1 MAGNRRGFCRS
12 LLLGVNGG
20 SFGRRRCSFCWLHRG
35 ENASRATLDG
45 GDPPRTRRD
54 RDPAPS
60 LRRGGLAVFVF
71 TPAKAAGPPA
81 LTRPLSPARWTDA
94 TSSRCAHRRTTARA
108 ADGHGRRGVL
118 SHVLLEAPLPSRFFS
133 PLSSSLGGVSSPA
146 SSLLLLLR
154 GGTVVRVF
162 QDVKRSCATMEL
174 CRPPVRASRGQ
185 GEPHDASRE

>member
-1 MAGNRRGFCRS
+1 MGGAAARSADFIEVRMRRARRG
-12 LLLGVNGG
+12 GP
-20 SFGRRRCSFCWLHRG
+20 
-35 ENASRATLDG
+35 RAHAKG
-45 GDPPRTRRD
+45 PR
-54 RDPAPS
+54 PAPS

-94 TSSRCAHRRTTARA
+94 TSPRCAHRRTTARA

-118 SHVLLEAPLPSRFFS
+118 SHVLLSALLYLRFFP

-146 SSLLLLLR
+146 SSLHILLPR

-162 QDVKRSCATMEL
+162 QDVNVAALQGAVPPSCSRFAWAGGTPRRVKRMRTTVVA
-174 CRPPVRASRGQ
+174 G
-185 GEPHDASRE
+185 

>member
-1 MAGNRRGFCRS
+1 MGTGRLSSFSIAGAGWMTRVTRPPRAQQEWLGSATGMAGNRRGFCRS

-20 SFGRRRCSFCWLHRG
+20 SFGRRRCSF
-35 ENASRATLDG
+35 
-45 GDPPRTRRD
+45 
-54 RDPAPS
+54 
-60 LRRGGLAVFVF
+60 LA
-71 TPAKAAGPPA
+71 
-81 LTRPLSPARWTDA
+81 
-94 TSSRCAHRRTTARA
+94 SSRRATARA

-162 QDVKRSCATMEL
+162 QDVNVAALQGAVPPSCSRFAWAGGTPRRVKRMRTTVVA
-174 CRPPVRASRGQ
+174 G
-185 GEPHDASRE
+185 

>member
-1 MAGNRRGFCRS
+1 MGTGRLSSFSIAGAGWMTRSTRPPRAQQEWLGSATGMAGNRRGFCRS

-20 SFGRRRCSFCWLHRG
+20 SFGRRRFSFCWLHRD
-35 ENASRATLDG
+35 ERRRA
-45 GDPPRTRRD
+45 
-54 RDPAPS
+54 
-60 LRRGGLAVFVF
+60 
-71 TPAKAAGPPA
+71 
-81 LTRPLSPARWTDA
+81 
-94 TSSRCAHRRTTARA
+94 RRTVTGGVASSHMSCSRLLYL
-108 ADGHGRRGVL
+108 RG
-118 SHVLLEAPLPSRFFS
+118 FFS

-185 GEPHDASRE
+185 GEPHDASSLHRENDGRGGVTDDHLCR